1 MQGNMV
7 ITVDPLLR
15 MFTGVLSLSLWLF
28 LKNMAEDFG
37 QKQGELFWMN
47 NKVACVFMRVFEDRW
62 Y

>member
-15 MFTGVLSLSLWLF
+15 MFTGVLSLSLWLV

-37 QKQGELFWMN
+37 QKQGELF
-47 NKVACVFMRVFEDRW
+47 
-62 Y
+62 